1 MIGTADFSGAFH
13 QELAERFPPKFRAKE
28 DGDLLSHTK
37 MQFFH
42 RLDYP
47 CPTHHFTLL
56 WDKNTFWRTKDER
69 RCTHLHLRSY
79 RKSFDRRCQ
88 QIVWNALLIGEM
100 QSRATHFLWGSVL
113 SLLTQQCTPC
123 LVTPEGFSYSPTF
136 TNYKQSKNQLVLLT
150 LQDW

>member
-13 QELAERFPPKFRAKE
+13 HELAERFPPKFSAKA
-28 DGDLLSHTK
+28 DGDLLPKCNFFTGLIIPVLHTTLHCSETK
-37 MQFFH
+37 
-42 RLDYP
+42 
-47 CPTHHFTLL
+47 THFG
-56 WDKNTFWRTKDER
+56 RIKDER

-88 QIVWNALLIGEM
+88 QTVWNALLTGEM

-113 SLLTQQCTPC
+113 SLLMQQCTPC

-136 TNYKQSKNQLVLLT
+136 TNYKQSMNQPVLLT

>member
-13 QELAERFPPKFRAKE
+13 QELAERFPQNLGQRKMGISCHIPKCNFFT
-28 DGDLLSHTK
+28 GSIIPVLHTTLHCSETK
-37 MQFFH
+37 
-42 RLDYP
+42 
-47 CPTHHFTLL
+47 THFG
-56 WDKNTFWRTKDER
+56 RTKDER